1 MVCPNVSEL
10 NERLIEVEWNDL
22 ITKKYP
28 TSLLIKSLD
37 NKNILMEVVA
47 KTSNSDITIESIKSL
62 SSGND
67 YIYQIT
73 VLVESKEKLTKYIN
87 DLRMIPNILSVE
99 RLIK

>member
-1 MVCPNVSEL
+1 MVLLFIEW
-10 NERLIEVEWNDL
+10 LIEVNWNSL

-28 TSLLIKSLD
+28 TSLLIKALD
-37 NKNILMEVVA
+37 NKNILMEIVA

-67 YIYQIT
+67 YIYQII
-73 VLVESKEKLTKYIN
+73 VLVESKEKLTKYMN

>member
-1 MVCPNVSEL
+1 
-10 NERLIEVEWNDL
+10 
-22 ITKKYP
+22 
-28 TSLLIKSLD
+28 
-37 NKNILMEVVA
+37 MEVVA

-99 RLIK
+99 RLIKWNL